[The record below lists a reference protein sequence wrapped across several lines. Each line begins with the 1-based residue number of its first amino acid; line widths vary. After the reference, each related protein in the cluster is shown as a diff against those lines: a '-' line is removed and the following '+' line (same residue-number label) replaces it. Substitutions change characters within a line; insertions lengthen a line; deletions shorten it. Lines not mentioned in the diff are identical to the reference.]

1 MKVIKI
7 GGNALKNLNIQILN
21 QMQAWLAIG
30 EPVILVHGAGPM
42 VNEALTRAKLPVK
55 KIDGLRYT
63 DQRTLAIMQDVVQAQ
78 VWPMLQHVLG
88 QAHMAANLL
97 TEGVQATLKAEGE
110 YGRVGEI
117 KNVAMEMVT
126 GQLYVIG
133 PLVPDE
139 RGELLNVNADEIAL
153 AIARHFMADSL
164 YFLTDVDGVLNKQQ
178 EVVSNLTPIDASN
191 LVQQQIVTDGM
202 FVKIQAAFAAIRAG
216 VTDIRLGKDFET
228 GTKLIL
234 GE

>member
-97 TEGVQATLKAEGE
+97 TEGVQATLKAEGK

-117 KNVAMEMVT
+117 KNVAMEMVA

>member
-30 EPVILVHGAGPM
+30 EPVVLVHGAGPM

-88 QAHMAANLL
+88 
-97 TEGVQATLKAEGE
+97 
-110 YGRVGEI
+110 
-117 KNVAMEMVT
+117 
-126 GQLYVIG
+126 
-133 PLVPDE
+133 
-139 RGELLNVNADEIAL
+139 
-153 AIARHFMADSL
+153 
-164 YFLTDVDGVLNKQQ
+164 
-178 EVVSNLTPIDASN
+178 
-191 LVQQQIVTDGM
+191 
-202 FVKIQAAFAAIRAG
+202 
-216 VTDIRLGKDFET
+216 
-228 GTKLIL
+228 
-234 GE
+234 